1 MACSPLLDGISDPLE
16 VLKVVAAHHILR
28 YSEPP
33 DTFYP
38 LKEKGWVEYAGG
50 HWRITD
56 AGKEVLPETSPDE
69 QPSKTSLSDFFGL
82 GDPP

>member
-1 MACSPLLDGISDPLE
+1 MSCSPLLDGISDPVE
-16 VLKVVAAHHILR
+16 VLRIVAEHHILR

-33 DTFYP
+33 QTFYP

-56 AGKEVLPETSPDE
+56 AGKSALPNDAPKSES
-69 QPSKTSLSDFFGL
+69 SKTSLNDFFGL
-82 GDPP
+82 